1 MWRKILNISSW
12 VLLVAYLGVSLWFTE
27 QRMNQ
32 LTFRQV
38 YVNVTDSLV
47 SHFITPT
54 EVTEVLSQKGLRI
67 TGNKLS
73 ALNRDEVK
81 NTVKTLSGIKNAVVY
96 STPDGSLFIEVSQ
109 RTPVMRYVAPFTSY
123 YIDSEDK
130 EMALSA
136 HYSARVLVVSG
147 AGDKKFIRDSLFGMV
162 NAIRSEP
169 FLDELV
175 EEISVNPDHTLEILP
190 RVGDQRILFGDAS
203 NYAWKLEKL
212 KVFYKQGL
220 PNVGWDRYSKI
231 DLRFS
236 NQVVGRKWSD
246 QQRLQRDSLR
256 ATIDT
261 TFVYKPK
268 KVEKVKLV
276 VAKAPK
282 VNKTK
287 KKV

>member
-123 YIDSEDK
+123 YSDSEDK

-203 NYAWKLEKL
+203 NYDWKLEKL

>member
-32 LTFRQV
+32 LTYRQV

-54 EVTEVLSQKGLRI
+54 EVTEVLSQKGIRI

-73 ALNRDEVK
+73 SLNRDEVK
-81 NTVKTLSGIKNAVVY
+81 NTVKSLSGIKNAVVY

-109 RTPVMRYVAPFTSY
+109 RTPMMRYVAPFTSF
-123 YIDSEDK
+123 YIDTEGK

-136 HYSARVLVVSG
+136 HYTARVLVISG
-147 AGDKKFIRDSLFGMV
+147 AGEKKFLKDSLFRVV

-203 NYAWKLEKL
+203 NYDWKLEKL

-246 QQRLQRDSLR
+246 QQRMQRDSLR

-261 TFVYKPK
+261 TFIQKPK
-268 KVEKVKLV
+268 KIDKVKMV
-276 VAKAPK
+276 VAKVPK

>member
-54 EVTEVLSQKGLRI
+54 EVTEVLSQKGIRI

-203 NYAWKLEKL
+203 NYDWKLEKL